1 MATPNC
7 MNVFHRILPNGWYSK
22 MVCWSFS
29 FYQRVELHSYKLTC
43 LHVSLFFF
51 PLFIF
56 ALQLS
61 LHVQIVRKITNIC
74 FFFNNS
80 FIVFIFVFQEHFI
93 HKRRISVIMLGHIL
107 TKITSKS
114 PTSFHVYMSF
124 AINLFSV
131 DICNWKYVAFL
142 IHSFQIKHD
151 YVTTIQPIIGHYFI
165 LHYIIPYTTLQI
177 NYI

>member
-1 MATPNC
+1 M
-7 MNVFHRILPNGWYSK
+7 
-22 MVCWSFS
+22 
-29 FYQRVELHSYKLTC
+29 LTC
-43 LHVSLFFF
+43 KLIFF

-61 LHVQIVRKITNIC
+61 LHVQIVTNIC